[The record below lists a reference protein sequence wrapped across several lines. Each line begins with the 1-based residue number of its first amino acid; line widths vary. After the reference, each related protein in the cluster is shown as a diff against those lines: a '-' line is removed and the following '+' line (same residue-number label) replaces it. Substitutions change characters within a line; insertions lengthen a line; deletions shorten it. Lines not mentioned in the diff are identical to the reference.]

1 MCFYNVEATLVSCLS
16 HDLDVLDAGSF
27 WRAWSHNAE
36 LFLPLE
42 YTPVR
47 G

>member
-1 MCFYNVEATLVSCLS
+1 MCFYNVEATVVSFLS
-16 HDLDVLDAGSF
+16 HDLDVLDAGSL
-27 WRAWSHNAE
+27 WGTWSHNAE

-42 YTPVR
+42 YTPVW